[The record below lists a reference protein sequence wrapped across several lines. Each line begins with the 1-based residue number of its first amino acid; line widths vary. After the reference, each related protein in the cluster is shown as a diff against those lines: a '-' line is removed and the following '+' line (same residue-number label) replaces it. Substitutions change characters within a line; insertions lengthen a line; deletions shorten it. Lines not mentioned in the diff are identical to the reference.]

1 MGREN
6 EDRGGQGGE
15 KEGDRDLLQ
24 FGLTASLPV
33 VGKGGRED
41 GVKRGEM

>member
-15 KEGDRDLLQ
+15 EEGDRDLLQ
-24 FGLTASLPV
+24 FGLTASPPV
-33 VGKGGRED
+33 VEKGGRED